1 MYHVLAYTLLIELV
15 RHGGRGGW
23 GIDLAVFEF
32 SYTASICRVELGL
45 TYWSFLD
52 RLIPLMDEWLDVI
65 GFMSMYSF
73 KVDSEGCGRCSSE
86 ISA

>member
-1 MYHVLAYTLLIELV
+1 MYHLSADTLRIEHV
-15 RHGGRGGW
+15 WHCGRGGW
-23 GIDLAVFEF
+23 GIDLHVFAF
-32 SYTASICRVELGL
+32 SYTASIFRVELGL

-52 RLIPLMDEWLDVI
+52 RSIPQMDEWVDVI

-73 KVDSEGCGRCSSE
+73 KVDSEGCGWCSCE